1 MVVDPPSVDTNC
13 CVTLRSA
20 ISFYF
25 FFLTNHL
32 VPIHRDVD
40 NMYRFAQGVAR
51 EERGKGVNIWL
62 GPMVNIARV
71 PFGGRCLGLSC
82 FFSLFFCFHCFFY
95 FSLFRSTDIVGA
107 MTVLPLC

>member
-1 MVVDPPSVDTNC
+1 L
-13 CVTLRSA
+13 LRHA
-20 ISFYF
+20 LPLVFIYF
-25 FFLTNHL
+25 KIFLTNHL

-71 PFGGRCLGLSC
+71 PFGGRCLSL
-82 FFSLFFCFHCFFY
+82 SLFFLSSLLS
-95 FSLFRSTDIVGA
+95 SLFFSF
-107 MTVLPLC
+107 LFFS